1 MWGRRSG
8 LTIRDNLGKFGS
20 IWVRL
25 VGFHSDRIKKLGINW
40 GQMVTKEFGHTKSAN
55 FFSSENLCHFL
66 VRGEILFVFRI
77 LQIVLF
83 EVSPKLFDAFST
95 TGLKK
100 KKIRIKYLDLIFF
113 NQLGSF

>member
-55 FFSSENLCHFL
+55 FFSSKNLCHLF
-66 VRGEILFVFRI
+66 VGGEILFVFGI

-100 KKIRIKYLDLIFF
+100 KKNK
-113 NQLGSF
+113 N